1 MMAPLEPIGA
11 LVREGSMRPSAA
23 AASAADP
30 SPVQRTDDPDASDE
44 ARLERIGT
52 SFEAFYAAEAAA
64 VHRAVAA
71 SLPDPSRA
79 ADAVDEAMAR
89 ACASWER
96 VGRYDAP
103 AGWVYRVAINWA
115 TSRWR
120 QLRREAPLAEH
131 DPRPDAEVG
140 RPDPDSPVGSPAL
153 AALRALPAEQ
163 REVVAC
169 RVLLDLDTRATARAL
184 AVPEG
189 TVKSRLARGLDALRT
204 ALEAP

>member
-1 MMAPLEPIGA
+1 MREPIGA
-11 LVREGSMRPSAA
+11 LVREGSMRPAA
-23 AASAADP
+23 ARPSVTDP
-30 SPVQRTDDPDASDE
+30 PRDDTDDDTADDRTTTGPLGLVA
-44 ARLERIGT
+44 T

-89 ACASWER
+89 ACAAWDR
-96 VGRYDAP
+96 IGRYDAP

-120 QLRREAPLAEH
+120 QLRREAPLSEPTARADLE
-131 DPRPDAEVG
+131 AGE
-140 RPDPDSPVGSPAL
+140 PDPDSPVGSPAL
-153 AALRALPAEQ
+153 AALRALPVDQ
-163 REVVAC
+163 RQVVAC

-184 AVPEG
+184 AIPEG

>member
-1 MMAPLEPIGA
+1 M
-11 LVREGSMRPSAA
+11 
-23 AASAADP
+23 
-30 SPVQRTDDPDASDE
+30 DDPDASDE
-44 ARLERIGT
+44 ARLGRIGT
-52 SFEAFYAAEAAA
+52 SFEVFYAAEAAS

-71 SLPDPSRA
+71 TVPDPSRA

-89 ACASWER
+89 ACASWDR
-96 VGRYDAP
+96 IGRYDAP

-120 QLRREAPLAEH
+120 QLRREAPLAE
-131 DPRPDAEVG
+131 PVAQVG
-140 RPDPDSPVGSPAL
+140 IEAGEPDPDSQVGSPAL
-153 AALRALPAEQ
+153 AALRALPDEQ
-163 REVVAC
+163 RQVVAC

-184 AVPEG
+184 AIPEG